1 MDTLKGMKRTDY
13 CGNFSKENIG
23 QTVTVY
29 GWAQRQ
35 RDLGNLIF
43 IDLRDRSGLIQ
54 LSFNDATDRA
64 VFAKAQN
71 IRSEYVIAAT
81 GEVKM
86 RESINKDLKTGEI
99 EIAVQDLR
107 IISKAQT
114 PPFEIA
120 NADHV
125 GDETTLKHRYLHL
138 RNEKLTK
145 NLLMRHKI
153 AKIAR
158 EYFYDNDFIEI
169 ETPMMIKSTP
179 EGARDYVVP
188 SRVHNG
194 KFYALPQS
202 PQIYK
207 QLCMVAGFDR
217 YIQLARCFRDE
228 DLRADRQPEFTQI
241 DLEMSFV
248 DCDDIMEMAEGF
260 IQKLMKETLD
270 VDISAPLPRM
280 TFAEAMEKY
289 GSDKPDTRFGMLIE
303 NITDWAE
310 STDFVVFQNAISAGG
325 SVRAIVAKDAAAVYT
340 RKKIDKLTA
349 HAKGIGA
356 GGLAYVRWAEEAPA
370 CSFNKFLKEGELET
384 LLQQLHAEQGDC
396 VFIISD
402 KDSKALPILGAL
414 RLLVAKEL
422 DIIPEN
428 QWNFLWITEMPFFE
442 QDEETGEWIAMH
454 HPFTMPLEECLP
466 YLDSDKG
473 KVRAK
478 AFDLVLNG
486 TELSS
491 GSMRITD
498 CQLQNKMFEL
508 LGMSQ
513 EEIDAKFGFLVEA
526 YHYASPPH
534 GGMGIGL
541 DRLAMLICGADSLRD
556 VTAFPKVQNASEL
569 MSGCPSPIDDMQL
582 EELGIHIK
590 EAEDQA
596 NEQ

>member
-1 MDTLKGMKRTDY
+1 MAESIKGLKRTHY
-13 CGNFSKENIG
+13 CGELRLSDSGKE
-23 QTVTVY
+23 VTLF
-29 GWAQRQ
+29 GWCQKQ

-43 IDLRDRSGLIQ
+43 IDLRDRTGIVQ
-54 LSFNDATDRA
+54 LSFNDTTDRE
-64 VFAKAQN
+64 VFEKAQSV
-71 IRSEYVIAAT
+71 RAEFVVAAVGT
-81 GEVKM
+81 VCE
-86 RESINKDLKTGEI
+86 RESKNKELPTGDI
-99 EIAVQDLR
+99 EISVKEFR
-107 IISKAQT
+107 IIAKSET

-120 NADHV
+120 NSEKV
-125 GDETTLKHRYLHL
+125 GDETTLKYRYLNL
-138 RNEKLTK
+138 RNQKLTQ
-145 NLLMRHKI
+145 NIIMRHKI

-248 DCDDIMEMAEGF
+248 DTDDIMEMAEGF
-260 IQKLMKETLD
+260 ITKLMKETVG
-270 VDISAPLPRM
+270 VDIPMPLPRM
-280 TFAEAMEKY
+280 TFAQAMEKY
-289 GSDKPDTRFGMLIE
+289 GTDKPDTRFEMLI
-303 NITDWAE
+303 NDITEWADK
-310 STDFVVFQNAISAGG
+310 TDFGVFKNAIADGG
-325 SVRAIVAKDAAAVYT
+325 SVRAIVAENSASIYT
-340 RKKIDKLTA
+340 RKKIDKLTE
-349 HAKGIGA
+349 HARGIGA
-356 GGLAYVRWAEEAPA
+356 KGLAYIRWADEEPN
-370 CSFNKFLKEGELET
+370 CSFAKFLKENQLQELIA
-384 LLQQLHAEQGDC
+384 QLGAKKGDC
-396 VFIISD
+396 IFIVSD
-402 KDSKALPILGAL
+402 KTPLALSVMGAI
-414 RLLVAKEL
+414 RLIIAKEL
-422 DIIPEN
+422 DIIPDDK
-428 QWNFLWITEMPFFE
+428 WNYLWITEMPFFE
-442 QDEETGEWIAMH
+442 YDEESGEWLAMH
-454 HPFTMPLEECLP
+454 HPFTMPMEECIE
-466 YLDSDKG
+466 YLDTDKG
-473 KVRAK
+473 RVRAK

-498 CQLQNKMFEL
+498 CALQNKMFEL

-513 EEIDAKFGFLVEA
+513 EEIDTKFGFLVEA

-541 DRLAMLICGADSLRD
+541 DRLAMIICKADSLRD

-569 MSGCPSPIDDMQL
+569 MSGAPSTIDEVQL
-582 EELGIHIK
+582 DELGICIAK
-590 EAEDQA
+590 AE
-596 NEQ
+596 E